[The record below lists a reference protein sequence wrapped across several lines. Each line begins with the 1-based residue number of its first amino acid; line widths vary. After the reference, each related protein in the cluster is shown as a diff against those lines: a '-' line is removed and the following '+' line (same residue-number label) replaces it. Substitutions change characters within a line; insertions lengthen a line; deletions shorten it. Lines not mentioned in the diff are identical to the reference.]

1 VAADVIVFVSS
12 IQKGAIEMSKAVNM
26 AELFKAGIP
35 FATRS
40 GIEALKLEKESIELL
55 MPMGP
60 NRNHV
65 GTMYAGALF
74 TLGEMMGG
82 AVAMV
87 YFIEHNLIPIVKA
100 FNIKFTKPATTDITT
115 SYAMPDEDVK
125 RIIAE
130 CEEKGKADYSIKL
143 ELKDKTGLV
152 VALTDGLYQV
162 RTPKKRWWIKAPAPD
177 SKSG

>member
-1 VAADVIVFVSS
+1 MENKVD
-12 IQKGAIEMSKAVNM
+12 MR
-26 AELFKAGIP
+26 ELFKTGIP
-35 FATRS
+35 FAARTGIQATRLDKDR
-40 GIEALKLEKESIELL
+40 IDLL
-55 MPMGP
+55 MPFAP

-87 YFIEHNLIPIVKA
+87 YFIEHNLIPIVKGL
-100 FNIKFTKPATTDITT
+100 NIKFVKPATTDITT
-115 SYAMPDEDVK
+115 TYAMTEEEVQ

-130 CEEKGKADYSIKL
+130 CKEKNKSDYSIHL
-143 ELKDKTGLV
+143 ELKDANGVT

-162 RTPKKRWWIKAPAPD
+162 RGMWKKP
-177 SKSG
+177 